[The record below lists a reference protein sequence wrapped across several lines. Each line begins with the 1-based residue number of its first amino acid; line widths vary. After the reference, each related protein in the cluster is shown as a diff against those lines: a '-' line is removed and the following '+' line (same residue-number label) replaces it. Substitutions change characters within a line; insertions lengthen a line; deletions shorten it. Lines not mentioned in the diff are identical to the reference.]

1 MIEKHDDQ
9 GVLLNDASRVTA
21 LGKFIRKTSIDEM
34 PQLLNVL
41 LGHMSFIGP
50 RPLLLSYLPYY
61 TTREKVRH
69 QVRPGIT
76 GLAQVSGR
84 NNLKLPERLE
94 LDVQYVENLS
104 FKNDIRIIMRTVKN
118 VLAAKDITIIAS
130 SKTLK
135 DYRDEENINS

>member
-1 MIEKHDDQ
+1 MIEKYDDK
-9 GVLLNDASRVTA
+9 GVLLSDSARVTPM
-21 LGKFIRKTSIDEM
+21 GKFIRKTSIDEI
-34 PQLLNVL
+34 PQLFNVI

-50 RPLLLSYLPYY
+50 RPLLISYLPYY
-61 TTREKVRH
+61 TSREKLRH

-104 FKNDIRIIMRTVKN
+104 FANDVRIALQTVKN
-118 VLAAKDITIIAS
+118 VLSAKDITVIAS

-135 DYRDEENINS
+135 DYRDEENINT

>member
-1 MIEKHDDQ
+1 MVEKYDDQ
-9 GVLLNDASRVTA
+9 GVLLNDASRVTPM
-21 LGKFIRKTSIDEM
+21 GKFIRKTSIDEI
-34 PQLLNVL
+34 PQLFNVV

-50 RPLLLSYLPYY
+50 RPLLLGYLPYY
-61 TTREKVRH
+61 TTREKKRH

-104 FKNDIRIIMRTVKN
+104 LKNDIRIILQTVKN
-118 VLAAKDITIIAS
+118 VLGAKDVTIIAS

-135 DYRDEENINS
+135 DYRDEENIKA